1 MELPSQETITILALD
16 QYQQPVFRV
25 QFLSGGF
32 NPALLDE
39 AMAFGLHLLTREPQV
54 VRVGV
59 YDRPADMLSAE
70 KPLVSI
76 TRDTLPPTL
85 EPASP
90 DQQPSR
96 PPPRWARALV
106 RLILESSFRW

>member
-1 MELPSQETITILALD
+1 
-16 QYQQPVFRV
+16 VFQV

-32 NPALLDE
+32 NPALLEE
-39 AMAFGLHLLTREPQV
+39 ALAFGLHLLTREPQV

-59 YDRPADMLSAE
+59 YDRPADTLSAE

-76 TRDTLPPTL
+76 TRDNLAPTL

-90 DQQPSR
+90 EQQPSR

-106 RLILESSFRW
+106 RLILESSFRL

>member
-1 MELPSQETITILALD
+1 MELPSQETITILAFD
-16 QYQQPVFRV
+16 QHHQPVFRV
-25 QFLSGGF
+25 QLLSGGF
-32 NPALLDE
+32 NPTLLEE
-39 AMAFGLHLLTREPQV
+39 AMAFGLHVLTCEPQV

-59 YDRPADMLSAE
+59 YDRPADTLSAE

-76 TRDTLPPTL
+76 TRENLPPTL

-106 RLILESSFRW
+106 RLILESSFRP

>member
-16 QYQQPVFRV
+16 QHHQPVFRV

-59 YDRPADMLSAE
+59 YDRPADTLSAE

-76 TRDTLPPTL
+76 TRDDLPRTG

>member
-1 MELPSQETITILALD
+1 MELPSQEPITILALD
-16 QYQQPVFRV
+16 QHQHPVFGV
-25 QFLSGGF
+25 QFLGGGF
-32 NPALLDE
+32 TPTLLDE

-59 YDRPADMLSAE
+59 YDRPADTLSAE

-85 EPASP
+85 EPVSP

-96 PPPRWARALV
+96 PPPRWARALL
-106 RLILESSFRW
+106 RLILESSFRC

>member
-1 MELPSQETITILALD
+1 MELSSQETITILALD
-16 QYQQPVFRV
+16 QHQQPVFRM
-25 QFLSGGF
+25 QFLSGGVT
-32 NPALLDE
+32 PTLLEE
-39 AMAFGLHLLTREPQV
+39 AMAFGLHLLKREPQV

-59 YDRPADMLSAE
+59 YDRPADTLAAE

-76 TRDTLPPTL
+76 ARDNLPPTL

>member
-1 MELPSQETITILALD
+1 MEQPSQETITILALD
-16 QYQQPVFRV
+16 QYQQHLFRV

-32 NPALLDE
+32 NPTLLDE
-39 AMAFGLHLLTREPQV
+39 AMAFGLHLLKREPQV

-59 YDRPADMLSAE
+59 YDRPADTLSAE

-85 EPASP
+85 ESTSP

-106 RLILESSFRW
+106 RLILGSSFRP

>member
-1 MELPSQETITILALD
+1 MELSSQETITILALD
-16 QYQQPVFRV
+16 RHQHPLYRV
-25 QFLSGGF
+25 QFLGGRF
-32 NPALLDE
+32 TPTLFDE
-39 AMAFGLHLLTREPQV
+39 AMAFGLHVLTCEPQV

-59 YDRPADMLSAE
+59 YDRPADTLSAE

-76 TRDTLPPTL
+76 TRENLPPTL

-106 RLILESSFRW
+106 RLILESSFRP